1 MVTGIG
7 WSGEATRFVWNAR
20 AQKWRAGRRPK
31 ERRSTVT
38 LEIPKNIKFLKASH
52 RHKHL
57 ERGVQNRINESLHQ
71 QGYRLA
77 ITSIGHGANPG
88 DLLYARAAGP
98 YAGGAC
104 AARPP
109 DRRDRPIRNWCTYH
123 CHVRR
128 RSEPASTVSSSNWPD
143 GLARR
148 AQTRRRA
155 AQAGYSRRSRECMP
169 MPMCMNMLCMCM
181 NMLCMCMKHAVHVL
195 CMNMRCMCAYHVRMH
210 HFDS

>member
-1 MVTGIG
+1 MLC
-7 WSGEATRFVWNAR
+7 SGGRTLCAGGQQQWHGSTRQLHDPVWHYATRCRWQGIALEPVNSTFQRLQNNYAPFPRVQPVR
-20 AQKWRAGRRPK
+20 AAVSDRTGRSTRDGDGHRLERRGDTLRLERQGAEMWRAGRRPK

-104 AARPP
+104 
-109 DRRDRPIRNWCTYH
+109 
-123 CHVRR
+123 
-128 RSEPASTVSSSNWPD
+128 
-143 GLARR
+143 
-148 AQTRRRA
+148 
-155 AQAGYSRRSRECMP
+155 QATGPTGPSYTKFLLVHIPLSREAP
-169 MPMCMNMLCMCM
+169 
-181 NMLCMCMKHAVHVL
+181 
-195 CMNMRCMCAYHVRMH
+195 
-210 HFDS
+210 F

>member
-38 LEIPKNIKFLKASH
+38 LEIPKNVKFLKTSH

-104 AARPP
+104 
-109 DRRDRPIRNWCTYH
+109 
-123 CHVRR
+123 
-128 RSEPASTVSSSNWPD
+128 
-143 GLARR
+143 
-148 AQTRRRA
+148 
-155 AQAGYSRRSRECMP
+155 QATGPTGPSYTKLVHIPLSREAP
-169 MPMCMNMLCMCM
+169 
-181 NMLCMCMKHAVHVL
+181 
-195 CMNMRCMCAYHVRMH
+195 
-210 HFDS
+210 F